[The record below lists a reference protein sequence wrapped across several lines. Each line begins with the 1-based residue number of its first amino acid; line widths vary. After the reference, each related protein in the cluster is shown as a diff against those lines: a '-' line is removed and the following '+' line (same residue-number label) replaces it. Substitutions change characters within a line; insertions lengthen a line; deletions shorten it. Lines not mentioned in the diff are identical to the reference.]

1 MKQGLRIEW
10 GILKGWKMLS
20 KIIQFFTGKKF
31 KKKKSKNVN
40 YYKYYKLNGR
50 YRKHLY
56 KITVQNDNGL
66 VIKSRVRNLPL
77 CCTEIS
83 KEEYDIN
90 AKL

>member
-1 MKQGLRIEW
+1 
-10 GILKGWKMLS
+10 MLS
-20 KIIQFFTGKKF
+20 KIIQFFTGKKI

-56 KITVQNDNGL
+56 KATVQNDNGL

-77 CCTEIS
+77 GCTEIS
-83 KEEYDIN
+83 KEEYDQN
-90 AKL
+90 VKLR